1 MHTAMIERDT
11 LIEDLVREH
20 PEMVRLLME
29 KGVRCLACGEPVWGT
44 IADAAAE
51 KGFND
56 ARIDELVQE
65 INQRIGAK

>member
-1 MHTAMIERDT
+1 MINRDT
-11 LIEDLVREH
+11 LIEDLVREY
-20 PEMVRLLME
+20 PEMVRLLMD

-44 IADAAAE
+44 IAGAAAE

-65 INQRIGAK
+65 INQRIGAQ

>member
-1 MHTAMIERDT
+1 MINRDT

-20 PEMVRLLME
+20 PEMVRLLMD

-44 IADAAAE
+44 IAGAAAE

-65 INQRIGAK
+65 INQRIGAQ